1 LKVKVVT
8 PFLEIR
14 RERCGGHP
22 TKEVSPMRNFSMQS
36 RSVAC
41 LAALT
46 LLLSQPALAQQADH
60 STAQPTGTTRNALI
74 ATSATSPAGKT
85 PAVHA
90 PEATEPDDSG
100 DGDIKLHGHWVMTL
114 KNADGSVAERR
125 EFENS
130 LVTSGQYNNGA
141 QLMVALLS
149 GNAVATFPALAMVQT
164 FGAGGTDAT
173 NACSATGNCMYLAVS
188 NSPFASLPNA
198 ESGLSATGNFNTV
211 PISLTLSGTF
221 QQPAGSTATYTG
233 VQSLFPVCVPNHFP
247 FLTTLG
253 QFTNSGSL
261 GNANTGPNSCS
272 LGGAFGGGA
281 AGAGDSLLYTVLTST
296 TIAMSGVAAP
306 VTLISGQS
314 IVIVFTLTFS

>member
-1 LKVKVVT
+1 
-8 PFLEIR
+8 
-14 RERCGGHP
+14 
-22 TKEVSPMRNFSMQS
+22 MRNFSMQS

-46 LLLSQPALAQQADH
+46 LLLSQPALAQQAGR
-60 STAQPTGTTRNALI
+60 STARPAGTTPAALI
-74 ATSATSPAGKT
+74 ATSAPSPTGKT
-85 PAVHA
+85 PAVHE

-164 FGAGGTDAT
+164 FGVGGTDAT
-173 NACSATGNCMYLAVS
+173 NACSATGNCMYLAV
-188 NSPFASLPNA
+188 
-198 ESGLSATGNFNTV
+198 
-211 PISLTLSGTF
+211 TLSGTF

-306 VTLISGQS
+306 VTLVSGQS
-314 IVIVFTLTFS
+314 ITIVFTLTFS